1 MSYGEKDEK
10 GNFKK
15 AKYFYRSALANAIK
29 NNQIKAIELIIEY
42 IVRYQNNYTSSFLFK
57 NTITRKRIYF
67 VSIQIFKSKVF
78 CWFLALK
85 IDTTYE
91 LNSILLNSGMI

>member
-1 MSYGEKDEK
+1 VSYGEKDEK

-57 NTITRKRIYF
+57 KNIDKIF
-67 VSIQIFKSKVF
+67 EKGIEIKELLDSNVFLMEIQ
-78 CWFLALK
+78 L
-85 IDTTYE
+85 D
-91 LNSILLNSGMI
+91 